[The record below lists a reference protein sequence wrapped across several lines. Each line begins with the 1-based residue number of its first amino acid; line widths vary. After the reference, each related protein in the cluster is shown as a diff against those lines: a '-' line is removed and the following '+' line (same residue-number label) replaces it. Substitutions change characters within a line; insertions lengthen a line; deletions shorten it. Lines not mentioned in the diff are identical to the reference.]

1 MTAGLLRFG
10 LWLLANLL
18 FRVRIEGREHIP
30 TVGPAVLVANHIS
43 YADPVLVGYTIPR
56 RNVHF
61 LMWQPIFDLPIAN
74 LFFRALRAIPIDSK
88 SHRSV
93 VRALREARAALQRG
107 ELIAIF
113 PEGAITL
120 TGQTQQF
127 ERGFDKVLRG
137 TDTPLIPI
145 HIDGLYGH
153 PFSYKN
159 GGPFRS
165 WENLWRPVVTV
176 RVGSPI
182 YETLSPA
189 ELRQAVLNT

>member
-1 MTAGLLRFG
+1 LTAGLLRFA

-18 FRVRIEGREHIP
+18 FRVRVQGREHIP

-56 RNVHF
+56 RNVQF

-74 LFFRALRAIPIDSK
+74 WFFRALRAIPIDSK
-88 SHRSV
+88 SPRSV
-93 VRALREARAALQRG
+93 IRALRAARAELQSG
-107 ELIAIF
+107 ELVGIF
-113 PEGAITL
+113 PEGAISL
-120 TGQTQQF
+120 TGETQNF

-137 TDTPLIPI
+137 TGTPVIPI
-145 HIDGLYGH
+145 HIHGLYGH

-176 RVGSPI
+176 RVGAPI
-182 YETLSPA
+182 YESLSPE
-189 ELRQAVLNT
+189 ELRQAVLDA